1 MDKTQLFQTIKD
13 LGDISN
19 EYNLNHVSVK
29 LDKIEDE
36 LNSDKVIIPLIGRFS
51 SGKSSMINALIG
63 QDIFKVGIKA
73 TSAIKQV
80 IRRGENRAKIEK
92 DGAKEEISIEE
103 FREIPANDFGDKIM
117 SAEILVD
124 SENLPQNL
132 ILLDL
137 PGLESGYKKHD
148 EVIEEVMSDLHSLIV
163 TVSVD
168 EGSLRKS
175 VLKFLSEFN
184 VFNRKIYLLIT
195 MADSSTSEKAKEVKE
210 YCENQLTKIGVQLI
224 GSYLT
229 SANKNNTDIEGFKKI
244 LIDISEN
251 SNEFIFAK
259 IKFDLLNC
267 TEILESGLVNIKE
280 NSNSSVSELQ
290 SNIKKITDSKYE
302 LEKELNSEISKFK
315 INLRKSV
322 PEIARKM
329 GNYFESNVEELANA
343 CMVNEENFKYSYNSI
358 LGKAIDLVLLPS
370 IEEVLSENISSFE
383 DSVKNIKVQI
393 PNLDTKF
400 IDNIK
405 SLISGL
411 TMLIKTEKLIKFIKK
426 IKLAKKITKI
436 PKGVIDIA
444 LIIIQDWAINK
455 LSKMYITNELLKSFR
470 ISLVNQLESEILI
483 IVNEISSGIENKF
496 KEEYQ
501 VRFDTI
507 EDSLNN
513 LINQIDKKKS
523 DFKEYIENLDTNI
536 NKVKEFEKNLK

>member
-1 MDKTQLFQTIKD
+1 MEKTQLFQIIKD
-13 LGDISN
+13 LGNISN

-36 LNSDKVIIPLIGRFS
+36 LISDKVVIPLVGRFS
-51 SGKSSMINALIG
+51 SGKSSLINALIG

-73 TSAIKQV
+73 TSAIKQE

-92 DGAKEEISIEE
+92 EGAKEEISIKE
-103 FREIPANDFGDKIM
+103 FREIPANDFGDKII
-117 SAEILVD
+117 SADILVD
-124 SENLPQNL
+124 SENIPQNV

-148 EVIEEVMSDLHSLIV
+148 EVIEEVMSDIHSIIITL
-163 TVSVD
+163 SVD
-168 EGSLRKS
+168 EGSLKKS

-195 MADSSTSEKAKEVKE
+195 MADSSTPEKAKEVKE

-280 NSNSSVSELQ
+280 NSDSSVIELQ
-290 SNIKKITDSKYE
+290 SKIKKITDSKYE
-302 LEKELNSEISKFK
+302 LVKELNDEISRIK

-322 PEIARKM
+322 SEIARKV
-329 GNYFESNVEELANA
+329 GNYFELNIEELSDA
-343 CMVNEENFKYSYNSI
+343 CMLNEDAFKYSYNSI
-358 LGKAIDLVLLPS
+358 LGKAIDIVLLPS
-370 IEEVLSENISSFE
+370 IQEVLNENISSFE
-383 DSVKNIKVQI
+383 DSIKKIEVQI

-411 TMLIKTEKLIKFIKK
+411 TMLIKTEKLIKYIKK

-444 LIIIQDWAINK
+444 LIIVQDWAINK
-455 LSKMYITNELLKSFR
+455 LSKKYIKNELLKSFR
-470 ISLVNQLESEILI
+470 NSLVNQLESEILI
-483 IVNEISSGIENKF
+483 IVNELSSGIENKF

-507 EDSLNN
+507 EDSLND
-513 LINQIDKKKS
+513 LIIQNDKKKT
-523 DFKEYIENLDTNI
+523 DFKEYLGNLDSNI
-536 NKVKEFEKNLK
+536 SKVQKFANNLL